1 MSRLKKKAGRRPA
14 SAKAVG
20 RDKIWTTIRKADI
33 VFTISGLAVASG
45 ADRKTVSDYL
55 RCLVPGGIVQAVENG
70 GFTLI
75 RDVGI
80 HAPRLNREGKPVT
93 QGAGTE
99 NMWRS
104 MRMLAQFSAQDI
116 AVHSTTDTV
125 SVSEATAKSYALML
139 LHCGYLRVVAQA
151 VPGKRAATYRL
162 IRNSGPKPPQIQR
175 VKRVFDPNTG
185 KVHEQG
191 DRP

>member
-1 MSRLKKKAGRRPA
+1 MIGPMKKAGRRPA
-14 SAKAVG
+14 SSPTVG
-20 RDKIWTTIRKADI
+20 RDEIWAAIRKTDTGFTAADI
-33 VFTISGLAVASG
+33 ARASG
-45 ADRKTVSDYL
+45 AVTKTVADYL
-55 RCLVPGGIVQAVENG
+55 RCLVPA
-70 GFTLI
+70 GFVAATADGTYLLV
-75 RDVGI
+75 RDVGV
-80 HAPRLNREGKPVT
+80 HAPRVNRAGQPVT

-125 SVSEATAKSYALML
+125 SVSEVTAKSYALML

-191 DRP
+191 ERP